1 MNQQDSTVLLF
12 VGTQKGLFI
21 ARCAGLHGGWQLEGP
36 HISGYEIL
44 HAWLDPRDRVTAYAA
59 AYHVIWGAHVYRS
72 DDQGKTWTSLAHAP
86 QHPPGLYESSTKAIW
101 YLAPGHPSSTDA
113 LYAGIDPPGLF
124 QSLDRG
130 ESWAPVTGLNEHPTR
145 STWEPARGGF
155 AVHSIY
161 VDTTRPGRLYAAVS
175 AGGVY
180 CSVDE
185 GVSWQP
191 ANRGV
196 RAENLPDKYPESGHN
211 VHRLIMHPRRPQR
224 LYRQCY
230 SGTYRSDDSAST
242 WVEITE
248 GLPSD
253 FGYAIMADPND
264 PDTVFQIPEESSH
277 MRATVGGKLRVY
289 RSRDGGRRWQPLTDG
304 LPQAHA
310 YVTVLREA
318 MDCDALQPCGVYFG
332 TSGGHLFASRD
343 AGEHWQL
350 IANFLPR
357 ILSVKVAVLP
367 SE

>member
-1 MNQQDSTVLLF
+1 MNLRNVSVLLF

-21 ARCAGLHGGWQLEGP
+21 ARCAGARDRWQLEGP
-36 HISGYEIL
+36 HIAGYEIL
-44 HAWLDPRDRVTAYAA
+44 HAWLDPRDQVTAYAA
-59 AYHVIWGAHVYRS
+59 AYHAIWGAHVYRS
-72 DDQGKTWTSLAHAP
+72 DDQGRTWSSLAQAP
-86 QHPPGLYESSTKAIW
+86 QHPPGLYESTTKAIW
-101 YLAPGHPSSTDA
+101 YLAPGHPTRPEV

-124 QSLDRG
+124 LSRDRG
-130 ESWAPVTGLNEHPTR
+130 ESWAPVAGLNEHATR
-145 STWEPARGGF
+145 NTWEPARGGF

-161 VDTTRPGRLYAAVS
+161 VDPIQPERIYAAVS

-180 CSVDE
+180 RSVD
-185 GVSWQP
+185 GGASWQA

-196 RAENLPDKYPESGHN
+196 RAENLPEKYPVSGHN
-211 VHRLIMHPRRPQR
+211 VHRLIMHPRRPER

-230 SGTYRSDDSAST
+230 NGTYRSDDGAST

-264 PDTVFQIPEESSH
+264 PDTVYQIPEESSH

-289 RSRDGGRRWQPLTDG
+289 RSRDAGLQWQTLTDG

-318 MDCDALQPCGVYFG
+318 MDCDGLQPCGVYFG
-332 TSGGHLFASRD
+332 TSGGHLFGSRD

-350 IANFLPR
+350 VANFLPR
-357 ILSVKVAVLP
+357 ILSVRAALLP
-367 SE
+367 AE